1 VGAAHPLTSRVLVNR
16 LWRWHFGQGLV
27 ATPDNFGALGDRPSN
42 ALLLDWLAHRFID
55 SGWSIKAMHRLIM
68 LSSTYQMAS
77 DDNSR
82 AAQVDPEN
90 RLCWRRNIQRLEA
103 EAIRDA
109 LLAVAGTL
117 DRRMGGSLLTI
128 KNRDYFFNH
137 TSRDGTTYDSPR
149 RSVYLPVV
157 RNHLYEVFQLHD
169 SADPSVTTGDRATT
183 TVAPQ
188 ALFMLNGEL
197 VVQAAR
203 DLATSLLGRRD
214 LDDAGRIARLYE
226 EAYGR
231 PAEPGELRRAT
242 GYLERFTQR
251 LQGEQSAINENSLRL
266 GAWQA
271 LCQVILASNEFV
283 FIR

>member
-1 VGAAHPLTSRVLVNR
+1 MVNR
-16 LWRWHFGQGLV
+16 IWRWHFGQGLV
-27 ATPDNFGALGDRPSN
+27 ATPDNFGALGERPSN
-42 ALLLDWLAHRFID
+42 PPLLDWLAHRFVA

-82 AAQVDPEN
+82 ALQVDPEN
-90 RLCWRRNIQRLEA
+90 RLCWRMNIQRLEA

-117 DRRMGGSLLTI
+117 DQRMGGSLLSI
-128 KNRDYFFNH
+128 KNRAYFFDH
-137 TSRDGTTYDSPR
+137 TSRDATAYDRVR

-157 RNHLYEVFQLHD
+157 RNHLYDVFQLFD
-169 SADPSVTTGDRATT
+169 YADASVPSGDRATT

-188 ALFMLNGEL
+188 ALFMLHGDTVL
-197 VVQAAR
+197 QAAG
-203 DLATSLLGRRD
+203 DLAAGLLGRRD
-214 LDDAGRIARLYE
+214 LDDAGRIVRLYE
-226 EAYGR
+226 SALGR
-231 PAEPGELRRAT
+231 PPEPAESRRAAR
-242 GYLERFTQR
+242 YLQQFTDQLGAEDPIADAALSR
-251 LQGEQSAINENSLRL
+251 Q

-271 LCQVILASNEFV
+271 LCQVILASNEFI